1 MTLITDNQTTVVLEP
16 GKQSLHL
23 PPFFKSPQGSAIL
36 CRRLFSV
43 VLMRG
48 DQLYATFFRQPA
60 VQFITVIGA
69 VANDFI
75 GKMLKKTGV
84 QCLFNQRYFMRSSTG
99 SVNGDRKTKSVC
111 EAHNFG
117 AFALFNFA
125 HTIAPFLAGANVPS
139 INPSLRSIPPR
150 SFKSWAKAVRILAK
164 TPDSVHRW
172 KCRWQ
177 VLLGGYRSG
186 ISAHWAP
193 VRKIQ
198 RIPLRTARESCGGR
212 PDIPGSALGFGIY
225 STIRCHCSF
234 VRSITHISAL
244 TYLIIEVLG

>member
-1 MTLITDNQTTVVLEP
+1 MIFVTDNQTTEVLEP
-16 GKQSLHL
+16 GKQPLHF
-23 PPFFKSPQGSAIL
+23 PSFPKSPQRSAIL

-43 VLMRG
+43 VLMRSN
-48 DQLYATFFRQPA
+48 QIYTTFFSQPA
-60 VQFITVIGA
+60 IQFIAVIRPI
-69 VANDFI
+69 ANHFI
-75 GKMLKKTGV
+75 GYVLKKTGV
-84 QCLFNQRYFMRSSTG
+84 QRLFNQRYFMRSSTG
-99 SVNGDRKTKSVC
+99 RVNGDRKTKSVC

-117 AFALFNFA
+117 AFALFGFA
-125 HTIAPFLAGANVPS
+125 HTIAPFLAGAKVPS
-139 INPSLRSIPPR
+139 INPSLKSMPPR
-150 SFKSWAKAVRILAK
+150 SLRSWANAVNILAK

-212 PDIPGSALGFGIY
+212 PDIPGSALGFGMY
-225 STIRCHCSF
+225 SAIRCHCSL
-234 VRSITHISAL
+234 VRSITHISAF